1 MLCNISIYEG
11 NVYLWLKLIVF
22 FKMENVI
29 ESFKYV
35 NLFFLKEVKNV
46 YIYILYIYKCIYIY
60 FDICGYG

>member
-46 YIYILYIYKCIYIY
+46 YIYFVYI
-60 FDICGYG
+60 

>member
-1 MLCNISIYEG
+1 
-11 NVYLWLKLIVF
+11 
-22 FKMENVI
+22 MENVI

-46 YIYILYIYKCIYIY
+46 YIDILYIYKCIYIY